1 MNRAPIK
8 ASLSAYVL
16 FATNNSII
24 IKRVYHFLLVKNLDR
39 REAVNLIKDITEEKC
54 TNLTG
59 HDIILKLT
67 NAKKN
72 TQDYELHIKTKIDKV
87 SFRCLEIIVE
97 NNGYALKS
105 NTDKGLIVISGQRR
119 VFEETGIM

>member
-1 MNRAPIK
+1 
-8 ASLSAYVL
+8 VL
-16 FATNNSII
+16 FATNNSTI
-24 IKRVYHFLLVKNLDR
+24 IKRVYHFLVVLNLDR
-39 REAVNLIKDITEEKC
+39 KEAVNLIKDITEEKC

-119 VFEETGIM
+119 VFEETGII

>member
-1 MNRAPIK
+1 M
-8 ASLSAYVL
+8 
-16 FATNNSII
+16 
-24 IKRVYHFLLVKNLDR
+24 DR
-39 REAVNLIKDITEEKC
+39 KEAVSLIKEITEEKC

-67 NAKKN
+67 NAKNN
-72 TQDYELHIKTKIDKV
+72 TEDYELHIKTKIDAV

-97 NNGYALKS
+97 NNGYTLK
-105 NTDKGLIVISGQRR
+105 NDTEKGLIVVSGQRR